1 MVASSLDFGRRFAS
15 QRRLHLLGVG
25 LLGVGF
31 LVMFL
36 TPYAASQS
44 PNVPSTFAPASI
56 ASLSAPRSGPTAP
69 GPQASTV
76 PTLDLSVADAPNSIC
91 ALQETSCP
99 AGVGISR
106 VTLTA
111 SAPQT
116 SFESWPAVD
125 VAFVIET
132 AVYDGVYDPTA
143 GDPGHDQ
150 CAQSDAPAGPACE
163 ESNGVPFF
171 VADAQQIANSIQ
183 DANPHSGVKFALVDY
198 FATKDQ
204 HDDGDGAEYHVDIGT
219 FIPAGEFGSQVEA
232 TLGSNELESGY
243 RFGDSD
249 LSDNILHSSS
259 ITALY
264 GAIIGSNLNW
274 GKDTHHVVVWIGD
287 TAPRDPSYTQDY
299 CVSPSDYDGPPCQS
313 SACEPAYSF
322 GAIVSPNC
330 EGWVTSQNGNVT
342 DSIAELAR
350 TASSCTDSIGGVCT
364 VDTIDLWSTPTDP
377 SSPGW
382 PAADATAALQG
393 GPNGV
398 NVDQNVARV
407 LLAGCDLAS
416 ATGGT
421 WNGPSFFSCPS
432 GQTGTLQP
440 EFLGP
445 YGNPNLQNPSLFAA
459 LRGVGFG
466 PVTSSLVATGTS
478 HPLFTYVPFGA
489 IQVLPG
495 VAAQFRTVCE
505 LPDGSDARNC
515 PTQPIE
521 TVLPLGPG
529 ANVTMYGWNWSTVPA
544 DNVMFA
550 GDTWIASFWV
560 LANGPP
566 YGVVPVDACT
576 TAYCE
581 IGGSHAVAGE
591 FTSATY
597 LPVTN
602 TSLYVESFPLG
613 TIGVE
618 SPPTVIGPPVLPPPA
633 PVPPPPP
640 IATPAPLPIL
650 SPIGVGAQVGVASLS
665 LQAAAAG
672 FIAAGFTTISVR
684 NRPMSLSIAAFAGKN
699 KPVRSRFEEGT
710 SKDGGIGRFE

>member
-1 MVASSLDFGRRFAS
+1 MAAEPLEYGRRNVAR
-15 QRRLHLLGVG
+15 RRLRLLGIGLLGVG
-25 LLGVGF
+25 LLMLF
-31 LVMFL
+31 LM
-36 TPYAASQS
+36 PSPASQAS
-44 PNVPSTFAPASI
+44 NVPAALPPSLAPEV
-56 ASLSAPRSGPTAP
+56 APSPAP
-69 GPQASTV
+69 MGAAPQATQV
-76 PTLDLSVADAPNSIC
+76 PTLDLSVAASPNAIC
-91 ALQETSCP
+91 ALEETSCP
-99 AGVGISR
+99 AGVGVSR

-111 SAPQT
+111 AAPET
-116 SFESWPAVD
+116 SFETWPAVE

-143 GDPGHDQ
+143 GDPGTDQ
-150 CAQSDAPAGPACE
+150 CADQDAPAGPACE

-171 VADAQQIANSIQ
+171 VANAQQIANAIQ
-183 DANPHSGVKFALVDY
+183 DANPHSAVSFALVDY
-198 FATKDQ
+198 FATKDTW
-204 HDDGDGAEYHVDIGT
+204 DDGDGAEYHVDIGT
-219 FIPAGEFGSQVEA
+219 FIPAGEFGSQVDA
-232 TLGSNELESGY
+232 TLGSETLESGY
-243 RFGDSD
+243 RYGDSD
-249 LSDNILHSSS
+249 FSDNILHSSS

-264 GAIIGSNLNW
+264 GAIVGSNLNW
-274 GKDTHHVVVWIGD
+274 QKATHHVIVWIGD
-287 TAPRDPSYTQDY
+287 TAPRDPSYVQDY
-299 CVSPSDYDGPPCQS
+299 CVSPSDHDTAPCYS
-313 SACEPAYSF
+313 SPCEPAYSY

-330 EGWVTSQNGNVT
+330 EGWVTSQNGNAS
-342 DSIAELAR
+342 DSIAALSR
-350 TASSCTDSIGGVCT
+350 TTNQCTSSIGGVCT
-364 VDTIDLWSTPTDP
+364 IDTIDLWSTPTDP

-382 PAADATAALQG
+382 PAADATPALQG

-398 NVDQNVARV
+398 LVDQDVARV
-407 LLAGCDLAS
+407 LLAGCDLAA

-478 HPLFTYVPFGA
+478 HPLFTFVPFGA

-495 VAAQFRTVCE
+495 PAAQFRTVCE

-515 PTQPIE
+515 PTQPLE
-521 TVLPLGPG
+521 SVLPLGPG
-529 ANVTMYGWNWSTVPA
+529 TNVTVYGWNWSSVPS
-544 DNVMFA
+544 DNVMYA

-560 LANGPP
+560 LADGPP
-566 YGVVPVDACT
+566 FGVVPIDACT
-576 TAYCE
+576 TSYCE
-581 IGGSHAVAGE
+581 IGGSHALAGE

-597 LPVTN
+597 LPITN
-602 TSLYVESFPLG
+602 TSLTVQSFPLG

-618 SPPTVIGPPVLPPPA
+618 SPPTAIGPPILPPPA

-640 IATPAPLPIL
+640 IPAPAALPIL

-684 NRPMSLSIAAFAGKN
+684 NRPISLSIAAMAGKN
-699 KPVRSRFEEGT
+699 KPVRSRFEESS